1 VEGTKERTLES
12 HVASRGKNNQPNSC
26 VANQERAN
34 NADRQLQQQI
44 V

>member
-12 HVASRGKNNQPNSC
+12 HVASKGKNN
-26 VANQERAN
+26 AN
-34 NADRQLQQQI
+34 RQLLQQI